1 MLDGILLYVKPSLV
15 GDEPIDI
22 YNYAATNQMFP
33 HESTGDQW
41 FSESQF
47 ESYRMLGLHTI
58 EWIYK
63 QQGETSEQVPPAGS
77 KDLGTLLECASIYV
91 DKQTKDAAEHAG
103 STSINVKT

>member
-1 MLDGILLYVKPSLV
+1 M

-58 EWIYK
+58 EWIYQ
-63 QQGETSEQVPPAGS
+63 QQGVMPEQVPPAGS
-77 KDLGTLLECASIYV
+77 KDLGTFLERASAYV
-91 DKQTKDAAEHAG
+91 DRETKDAAEAV
-103 STSINVKT
+103 SPSNVKA